1 MIAKEFMI
9 FDCSEL
15 VNIDFTEVMET
26 SIETV
31 RKSIDGT
38 KTFVKWDS
46 IEIPKSVENLKTKS
60 GPYTYDEI
68 LEILQSPEWTKD
80 AVKPGETGVIK
91 VLYDTKK
98 VGYINKSIT
107 VLTNATNYPD
117 GVIPL
122 RIKGEVIR
130 KN

>member
-1 MIAKEFMI
+1 MIEKNFMI
-9 FDCSEL
+9 FNCSEL

-60 GPYTYDEI
+60 GLYTYDEI
-68 LEILQSPEWTKD
+68 SIILQSPEWSKQ
-80 AVKPGETGVIK
+80 
-91 VLYDTKK
+91 
-98 VGYINKSIT
+98 IN
-107 VLTNATNYPD
+107 
-117 GVIPL
+117 
-122 RIKGEVIR
+122 
-130 KN
+130 

>member
-68 LEILQSPEWTKD
+68 LEILQKPEWSK
-80 AVKPGETGVIK
+80 
-91 VLYDTKK
+91 L
-98 VGYINKSIT
+98 IN
-107 VLTNATNYPD
+107 
-117 GVIPL
+117 
-122 RIKGEVIR
+122 
-130 KN
+130 

>member
-1 MIAKEFMI
+1 MIKEFMI
-9 FDCSEL
+9 FDCIEL

-46 IEIPKSVENLKTKS
+46 IEIPKSVENLKTKE

-68 LEILQSPEWTKD
+68 SIILQSPEWTKELIN
-80 AVKPGETGVIK
+80 K
-91 VLYDTKK
+91 
-98 VGYINKSIT
+98 YINNK
-107 VLTNATNYPD
+107 
-117 GVIPL
+117 
-122 RIKGEVIR
+122 
-130 KN
+130 

>member
-1 MIAKEFMI
+1 MIEKDFMI

-31 RKSIDGT
+31 RKSIDET

-68 LEILQSPEWTKD
+68 LEILQTSEWNK
-80 AVKPGETGVIK
+80 E
-91 VLYDTKK
+91 L
-98 VGYINKSIT
+98 INQ
-107 VLTNATNYPD
+107 
-117 GVIPL
+117 
-122 RIKGEVIR
+122 
-130 KN
+130 

>member
-9 FDCSEL
+9 FDCTEL

-68 LEILQSPEWTKD
+68 LEILQTNKWSKE
-80 AVKPGETGVIK
+80 
-91 VLYDTKK
+91 L
-98 VGYINKSIT
+98 IN
-107 VLTNATNYPD
+107 
-117 GVIPL
+117 
-122 RIKGEVIR
+122 
-130 KN
+130 

>member
-1 MIAKEFMI
+1 MIEKNFMI

-38 KTFVKWDS
+38 KTFIKWDS

-68 LEILQSPEWTKD
+68 LEILETPEWT
-80 AVKPGETGVIK
+80 E
-91 VLYDTKK
+91 L
-98 VGYINKSIT
+98 IN
-107 VLTNATNYPD
+107 
-117 GVIPL
+117 
-122 RIKGEVIR
+122 
-130 KN
+130 

>member
-9 FDCSEL
+9 FDCTEL
-15 VNIDFTEVMET
+15 TSIDFTEVMET

-46 IEIPKSVENLKTKS
+46 VEIPKSVENLKTKD

-68 LEILQSPEWTKD
+68 LEILQRPEWTK
-80 AVKPGETGVIK
+80 EI
-91 VLYDTKK
+91 
-98 VGYINKSIT
+98 IN
-107 VLTNATNYPD
+107 L
-117 GVIPL
+117 
-122 RIKGEVIR
+122 
-130 KN
+130 

>member
-9 FDCSEL
+9 FDCTEL

-68 LEILQSPEWTKD
+68 LEILQTPEWTKELIN
-80 AVKPGETGVIK
+80 K
-91 VLYDTKK
+91 
-98 VGYINKSIT
+98 YINNK
-107 VLTNATNYPD
+107 
-117 GVIPL
+117 
-122 RIKGEVIR
+122 
-130 KN
+130 

>member
-1 MIAKEFMI
+1 MIVKEFMI
-9 FDCSEL
+9 FDCIEL

-46 IEIPKSVENLKTKS
+46 VEIPKSVENLKTKD

-68 LEILQSPEWTKD
+68 SIILQNPEWTK
-80 AVKPGETGVIK
+80 EI
-91 VLYDTKK
+91 
-98 VGYINKSIT
+98 INKI
-107 VLTNATNYPD
+107 NIN
-117 GVIPL
+117 
-122 RIKGEVIR
+122 K
-130 KN
+130 

>member
-68 LEILQSPEWTKD
+68 LEILQTPEWTK
-80 AVKPGETGVIK
+80 EI
-91 VLYDTKK
+91 
-98 VGYINKSIT
+98 IN
-107 VLTNATNYPD
+107 N
-117 GVIPL
+117 
-122 RIKGEVIR
+122 
-130 KN
+130 

>member
-9 FDCSEL
+9 FDCTEL

-46 IEIPKSVENLKTKS
+46 LEIPRSVENLKTKS
-60 GPYTYDEI
+60 GPYTYEEI
-68 LEILQSPEWTKD
+68 LEILQRPEWTK
-80 AVKPGETGVIK
+80 EI
-91 VLYDTKK
+91 
-98 VGYINKSIT
+98 IN
-107 VLTNATNYPD
+107 L
-117 GVIPL
+117 
-122 RIKGEVIR
+122 
-130 KN
+130 

>member
-9 FDCSEL
+9 FDCTEL

-46 IEIPKSVENLKTKS
+46 LEIPRSVENLKTKS
-60 GPYTYDEI
+60 GPYTYEEI
-68 LEILQSPEWTKD
+68 LEILQRPEWTK
-80 AVKPGETGVIK
+80 EI
-91 VLYDTKK
+91 
-98 VGYINKSIT
+98 INK
-107 VLTNATNYPD
+107 Y
-117 GVIPL
+117 
-122 RIKGEVIR
+122 K
-130 KN
+130 

>member
-1 MIAKEFMI
+1 MIKEFMI
-9 FDCSEL
+9 FDCTEL

-46 IEIPKSVENLKTKS
+46 IEIPKSVQNLNTKD

-68 LEILQSPEWTKD
+68 LEILQTPEWTK
-80 AVKPGETGVIK
+80 E
-91 VLYDTKK
+91 L
-98 VGYINKSIT
+98 INK
-107 VLTNATNYPD
+107 
-117 GVIPL
+117 
-122 RIKGEVIR
+122 
-130 KN
+130 

>member
-31 RKSIDGT
+31 RKSIDGN

-46 IEIPKSVENLKTKS
+46 IQIPKSVENLKTKS

-68 LEILQSPEWTKD
+68 LEILQKPEWTK
-80 AVKPGETGVIK
+80 E
-91 VLYDTKK
+91 
-98 VGYINKSIT
+98 IN
-107 VLTNATNYPD
+107 
-117 GVIPL
+117 
-122 RIKGEVIR
+122 
-130 KN
+130 